1 MLNKKQNRFSFY
13 ILFLFFLI
21 FFVKFSTSNVFAKIY
36 NITDIEISEPYDLDF
51 SKEKVIDVAFKK
63 AFEQLILTLTTS
75 ENSYISKPKNLKLI
89 KTLVESFSIIDE
101 KFIDNN
107 YIAKFEV
114 NFSKKEVLNFFE
126 KKNIFSSIPKK
137 KKLFILPI
145 LIDLT
150 QNEILLFS
158 ENPFYINWNKFNEK
172 HYLLEYILPNEDL
185 DDYNI
190 FRNNLDDIENY
201 DFNEI
206 ISKYQL
212 NDYIILILFNNKN
225 DLRIL
230 SRINL
235 NNKLVVLNK
244 SFFKKNLNNEDNLNN
259 IIKDLKLDFENNWK
273 KINLIN
279 TSIKLPITISVDS
292 KRYDLIQKFEKKI
305 LSLDLVSNFYIEN
318 FSNKETIFK
327 IIYNGTP
334 DKFIEEFNLEKIK
347 IDLSNNVWKIN
358 D

>member
-1 MLNKKQNRFSFY
+1 MLNKKQNRPSFY

-21 FFVKFSTSNVFAKIY
+21 FFIKFSTTNVFANIYKIS
-36 NITDIEISEPYDLDF
+36 DIEISEPYDLNF
-51 SKEKVIDVAFKK
+51 SKEKIIEIAFKK
-63 AFEQLILTLTTS
+63 AFEELMLTLTTS
-75 ENSYISKPKNLKLI
+75 ENSHLSKTKKLKLI
-89 KTLVESFSIIDE
+89 KTLIESFSIVDE
-101 KFIDNN
+101 KFINN
-107 YIAKFEV
+107 KYIAKFEV

-145 LIDLT
+145 LVDLT

-158 ENPFYINWNKFNEK
+158 ENPFYANWNKFYEK
-172 HYLLEYILPNEDL
+172 YYLLEYILPNEDL
-185 DDYNI
+185 DDLNI
-190 FRNNLDDIENY
+190 FRNNLDNIENY
-201 DFNEI
+201 DFDEI

-212 NDYIILILFNNKN
+212 NDYIILILFKNKN

-230 SRINL
+230 SRINI
-235 NNKLVVLNK
+235 NNNLVVLNK
-244 SFFKKNLNNEDNLNN
+244 SFSEKNLNNEDNLNY
-259 IIKDLKLDFENNWK
+259 IIKDLKLGFEDNWK

-292 KRYDLIQKFEKKI
+292 KRYNLIQKFEKKI
-305 LSLDLVSNFYIEN
+305 ISLDLVSNFYIES

-327 IIYNGTP
+327 ITYNGTP

>member
-1 MLNKKQNRFSFY
+1 MLYKKQNRSSFY

-21 FFVKFSTSNVFAKIY
+21 FFIKFSTTNVFAKIY
-36 NITDIEISEPYDLDF
+36 KITDIEISEPYDLNF
-51 SKEKVIDVAFKK
+51 SKEKVIEIAFKK
-63 AFEQLILTLTTS
+63 AFEELMLTLTTS
-75 ENSYISKPKNLKLI
+75 ENSHLSKTKKLKLI
-89 KTLVESFSIIDE
+89 KTLVESFSIVDE
-101 KFIDNN
+101 KFINN
-107 YIAKFEV
+107 KYIAKFEV

-145 LIDLT
+145 LVDLT

-158 ENPFYINWNKFNEK
+158 ENPFYSNWNKFYEK
-172 HYLLEYILPNEDL
+172 YYLLEYVLPNEDL
-185 DDYNI
+185 DDLNI
-190 FRNNLDDIENY
+190 FRNNLDNIENY

-212 NDYIILILFNNKN
+212 NDYIILILFKNKN

-235 NNKLVVLNK
+235 NNNLVVLNK
-244 SFFKKNLNNEDNLNN
+244 SFSEKNLNNEDNLNY
-259 IIKDLKLDFENNWK
+259 IIKDLKLGFENNWK

-279 TSIKLPITISVDS
+279 TSIKLPITISVNS

-305 LSLDLVSNFYIEN
+305 ISLDLVSNFYIES
-318 FSNKETIFK
+318 FSNQETIFK
-327 IIYNGTP
+327 ITYNGTP

>member
-1 MLNKKQNRFSFY
+1 MN
-13 ILFLFFLI
+13 
-21 FFVKFSTSNVFAKIY
+21 
-36 NITDIEISEPYDLDF
+36 IEISEPYDLNF
-51 SKEKVIDVAFKK
+51 SKEKVIEVAFKK
-63 AFEQLILTLTTS
+63 AFEELMLTLTTS
-75 ENSYISKPKNLKLI
+75 ENSHLSKTKKLKSI
-89 KTLVESFSIIDE
+89 KTLIESFSIIDE
-101 KFIDNN
+101 KFIDNQ

-114 NFSKKEVLNFFE
+114 NFNKKEVLNFFE

-145 LIDLT
+145 LVDST
-150 QNEILLFS
+150 KNEILLFS
-158 ENPFYINWNKFNEK
+158 ENPFYVKWNKFYEK
-172 HYLLEYILPNEDL
+172 YHLLEYVLPNEDL
-185 DDYNI
+185 DDLNI
-190 FRNNLDDIENY
+190 FKDNLDNIENY

-212 NDYIILILFNNKN
+212 NDYIILILFKNKK

-235 NNKLVVLNK
+235 NNNLVVLNK
-244 SFFKKNLNNEDNLNN
+244 SFSEKNLNNEDNLNY
-259 IIKDLKLDFENNWK
+259 IIKDLKLGFEDNWK

-279 TSIKLPITISVDS
+279 TSIKLPITISINS

-305 LSLDLVSNFYIEN
+305 ISLDLVSNFYIES
-318 FSNKETIFK
+318 FSNQETIFK
-327 IIYNGTP
+327 ITYNGTP
-334 DKFIEEFNLEKIK
+334 NKFIEEFNLEKFK